1 MKAALISGSPK
12 AKGSNSEY
20 LLAEL
25 KKLITNDYEIESFNV
40 NQCLHSQEALESI
53 CGCDVL
59 VVAFPVY
66 VDGIPSHMLHFLK
79 KIEVFFQSK
88 KKKTIAVYAVVNC
101 GFYEGEQ
108 TGLSLQMIETWC
120 KKAEL
125 VWGQG
130 GGVGAG
136 EMLGSL
142 QSVPIG
148 HGPKK
153 NLGRALEALAKNILN
168 RTSGGNLFISP
179 NFPRFAFKLC
189 AHIMWKSQA
198 KANGL
203 TKKDLLKQ

>member
-1 MKAALISGSPK
+1 MKAALINGSPK

-25 KKLITNDYEIESFNV
+25 KKLITNDYETEVFHI

-53 CGCDVL
+53 YTCDVL
-59 VVAFPVY
+59 VVAFPLY
-66 VDGIPSHMLHFLK
+66 VDGVPSHMLHFLEK
-79 KIEVFFQSK
+79 MESSFQSK
-88 KKKTIAVYAVVNC
+88 EKKAITVYAVANC

-108 TGLSLQMIETWC
+108 TGLSLQMIEAWC
-120 KKAEL
+120 KKAGL

-130 GGVGAG
+130 VGAGAG

-153 NLGRALEALAKNILN
+153 NLGRALDALVKNMLHC
-168 RTSGGNLFISP
+168 TSGDNLFISP

-189 AHIMWKSQA
+189 AHIMWRSQA
-198 KANGL
+198 KVNGL
-203 TKKDLLKQ
+203 TKQDLLKQ